1 MKSLSITHRLFLLPA
16 LGASLLFSCGEKQ
29 ASQEEG
35 IQVTEVEESK
45 KLISLSNTQFSTM
58 EMEWGSIKT
67 GDFSSQLTVQGTV
80 KIPVEG
86 MQEVSAYFGG
96 YVSDLTLIEGQA
108 VRLGQVLFNL
118 ENPDFVRLQ
127 QDYLETASQL
137 DYLKAEYERQKT
149 LFAEQISAQKNLL
162 KAEADYR
169 GALAKSQ
176 GLKKQLSL
184 IRISADQLTPENI
197 RSKVPVV
204 SPINGFVEEVHV
216 VPGQF
221 LPASGKAI
229 SLLNKDHL
237 HIELVLFEKD
247 ASLIHIGQRL
257 VFTLPD
263 RADQVYEAEIHVVG
277 QTVNEQR
284 QINVHADLVDESLG
298 KNLIPGMFVQARIN
312 LDTENG
318 WSLPEEAITEVDGK
332 YFILIQKSKT
342 EEGYELEQTEVN
354 PGAPN
359 QGMISIQPVEGIT
372 SETKILVK
380 GGFNL
385 M

>member
-1 MKSLSITHRLFLLPA
+1 MKSLPITPRFFLLPA
-16 LGASLLFSCGEKQ
+16 LGVSMLFSCGEKES
-29 ASQEEG
+29 SQDEG
-35 IQVTEVEESK
+35 IQVTEVKESK
-45 KLISLSNTQFSTM
+45 ELIFLSNTQFSTM

-86 MQEVSAYFGG
+86 MQEISAYFGG

-108 VRLGQVLFNL
+108 VRQGQVLFNL

-127 QDYLETASQL
+127 QDYLETSSQL

-184 IRISADQLTPENI
+184 IRISADQLTPETI

-247 ASLIHIGQRL
+247 AASVYIGQKL
-257 VFTLPD
+257 VFSLPD
-263 RADQVYEAEIHVVG
+263 QTDQVYEAEIHVVG

-342 EEGYELEQTEVN
+342 EEGYELEQIEVS

-359 QGMISIQPVEGIT
+359 QGMISIQPVQGMT
-372 SETKILVK
+372 PETKILVK